1 MVMPNSADTS
11 PTPATGVGTEGG
23 RRPTVVPTPV
33 AADSELTGPRK
44 RRSFTAK
51 DKLRILA
58 ETDAA
63 ATAGKGEIGAILRR
77 EGVYSSVLH
86 RWRRQRESGAVK
98 ALSPANRGPKPA
110 VISTDFE
117 ENKRLRLENG
127 QLKERLARA
136 ETIIDFQ
143 KKVSELLAIP
153 LSLPNINRIT

>member
-1 MVMPNSADTS
+1 MVMPNSADQATS
-11 PTPATGVGTEGG
+11 AAAGAGTEGG
-23 RRPTVVPTPV
+23 RRPTVVPAP
-33 AADSELTGPRK
+33 AAANPELTGPRK

-63 ATAGKGEIGAILRR
+63 AGSGEIGAILRR

-86 RWRRQRESGAVK
+86 RWRCQRNSGVLN
-98 ALSPANRGPKPA
+98 ALSPVKRGPKADLATPE
-110 VISTDFE
+110 SE
-117 ENKRLRLENG
+117 EVRRLRLENS
-127 QLKERLARA
+127 QLRERLARA

-153 LSLPNINRIT
+153 LSLPTNERNA